1 MDKDSPTL
9 LDRISLAE
17 RVDALSAVTEGKVA
31 IQLAR
36 RIVAD
41 PKVRFGKP
49 VIEGTRV
56 PVSLVVGKL
65 GVVCRWTR
73 SPPNMASAST
83 TFTPP

>member
-1 MDKDSPTL
+1 M
-9 LDRISLAE
+9 
-17 RVDALSAVTEGKVA
+17 A
-31 IQLAR
+31 IQLAP

-65 GVVCRWTR
+65 GGGMTMDEVAAEYGLSLEDIRAALSYAAGVLATEEMR
-73 SPPNMASAST
+73 ASA
-83 TFTPP
+83 